1 MFEDI
6 PLLVKAIIV
15 VVVIVGLYL
24 LKYYIESGVA
34 VEETRVEETME
45 EVIMDPI
52 KTEEV
57 VVTKEDV
64 DFISTP
70 TFISWKPG
78 FVFGLGDKGRVLS

>member
-1 MFEDI
+1 MFEEMSFTMKI
-6 PLLVKAIIV
+6 GIV
-15 VVVIVGLYL
+15 FAVIVGLYL

-34 VEETRVEETME
+34 VEETME

-64 DFISTP
+64 DFIPTP

-78 FVFGLGDKGRVLS
+78 YVFQLGDKGQGYYRDNI